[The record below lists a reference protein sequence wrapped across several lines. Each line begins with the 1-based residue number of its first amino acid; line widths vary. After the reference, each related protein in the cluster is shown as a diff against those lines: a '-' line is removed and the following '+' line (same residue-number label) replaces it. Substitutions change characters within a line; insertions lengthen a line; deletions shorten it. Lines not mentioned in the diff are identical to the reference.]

1 VASRLQNRIVGSLIL
16 VALAVII
23 LPDVLD
29 GKKTEAVED
38 FETIP
43 LKPDQSASL
52 QAPTEFEPAPVEV
65 AAEQSDEVTADE
77 APTMDAQKQVQAPK
91 REMKSVTVTGEAFV
105 IQLGA
110 FSNRDSVLALQKQLQ
125 EKGFAVFIE
134 SGGSQGQLTKL
145 MVGPDTSKH
154 ALEQQLAALKELTGL
169 QGKVLNYK
177 P

>member
-1 VASRLQNRIVGSLIL
+1 LASRLQNRIVGSLIL

-43 LKPDQSASL
+43 LKPEQSDSL
-52 QAPTEFEPAPVEV
+52 QAPTQFEPQPV
-65 AAEQSDEVTADE
+65 AASEQQNDEVTADD
-77 APTMDAQKQVQAPK
+77 APIVDAQKQVKAPQ
-91 REMKSVTVTGEAFV
+91 REMKSVTLNGDAYV

-125 EKGFAVFIE
+125 DKGFAVFIE
-134 SGGSQGQLTKL
+134 PGGSQGQLTKL
-145 MVGPDTSKH
+145 MVGPDASKQ
-154 ALEQQLAALKELTGL
+154 ALEQQLSALKELTGL
-169 QGKVLNYK
+169 QGKVLSYK

>member
-1 VASRLQNRIVGSLIL
+1 MASRLQNRIVGSLIL

-43 LKPDQSASL
+43 LKPAQTSTL
-52 QAPTEFEPAPVEV
+52 QEPTEFEPQPVNTR
-65 AAEQSDEVTADE
+65 AAADDQVTSDN
-77 APTMDAQKQVQAPK
+77 APTVDAQKQVEAPK
-91 REMKSVTVTGEAFV
+91 RDIKSVTVSGDAYV

-125 EKGFAVFIE
+125 AKGFAVFIE

-145 MVGPDTSKH
+145 MVGPDASKQ
-154 ALEQQLAALKELTGL
+154 ALEQQLDALKDLTGL
-169 QGKVLNYK
+169 QGKVLSYQ